1 MSTLEIGANELS
13 EEEARAIG
21 TRGKHRHS
29 QTTRLQIVLGENS
42 MERLDKLQDRVEPG
56 TRTEVFRVALRVLE
70 SIIEELDKE
79 NELLIRDKSGKLHPY
94 KVSLAC
100 GR

>member
-29 QTTRLQIVLGENS
+29 QTRLQIVLGENS
-42 MERLDKLQDRVEPG
+42 MARLDKLQDRVEPG